1 MLMFS
6 RQKHPDRLGFTLVEL
21 LVVIGI
27 ITILISLLLPALNKA
42 RASANVVACAS
53 NQRQVGVALQQYT
66 MANKGAYPPAEP
78 NRYIT
83 TMTPSIQWG
92 RTWDSVIS
100 EFIGRR
106 LTDVEIDQFQ
116 FNRAMGT
123 NALFQCPA
131 MENND
136 SVPNVAVAGL
146 QGIRRGFRVNGFGS
160 FLGRDRPDPNLIGGI
175 FGRLESRKIT
185 KIRTTTFTA
194 VAFCYD
200 DSRSILG
207 LSWYS
212 VADQASDL
220 SSVQRH
226 HPKDRVNVLFVD
238 GHVEYLARDELIRD
252 TYARFNIR

>member
-27 ITILISLLLPALNKA
+27 ITILISLLLPALNKV
-42 RASANVVACAS
+42 RASANAVACSS

-66 MANKGAYPPAEP
+66 LANKGAYPPTEP
-78 NRYIT
+78 NRYISGVT
-83 TMTPSIQWG
+83 QWG
-92 RTWDSVIS
+92 RTWDSVVS
-100 EFIGRR
+100 EYIGRR
-106 LTDVEIDQFQ
+106 LTDTEIGQFR
-116 FNRAMGT
+116 FFRAMAT

-146 QGIRRGFRVNGFGS
+146 RGIRRGFRVNGFGS

-200 DSRSILG
+200 DTRSILG
-207 LSWYS
+207 LSFFS
-212 VADQASDL
+212 VAAQASDL